1 MLFISLIYQIILISH
16 TTNSFRISVC
26 GSNRYRGQLSMNM
39 FDRFAR
45 VVSSNINNV
54 IKSLEDPEKILEQAV
69 NDMQNDLIK
78 IRQSYA
84 EVSATQ
90 KRMTNQK
97 ENADK
102 LASVCF

>member
-1 MLFISLIYQIILISH
+1 
-16 TTNSFRISVC
+16 
-26 GSNRYRGQLSMNM
+26 MNM

-54 IKSLEDPEKILEQAV
+54 IKGLEDPEKILEQAV

-84 EVSATQ
+84 EISATQ

-97 ENADK
+97 DNADK
-102 LASVCF
+102 LASVII

>member
-1 MLFISLIYQIILISH
+1 
-16 TTNSFRISVC
+16 
-26 GSNRYRGQLSMNM
+26 MNM

-97 ENADK
+97 DNADK
-102 LASVCF
+102 LAAVCF